1 MPSTP
6 IIAGW
11 TGGAGRRQMENQM
24 EKMPE
29 LGLNSRTSGPDPRTQ
44 LLNQHS
50 HTHTHI
56 HTHTHTEDLWKANEV
71 ITYAE

>member
-1 MPSTP
+1 MCIPANARYP

-29 LGLNSRTSGPDPRTQ
+29 LGLNSGT
-44 LLNQHS
+44 
-50 HTHTHI
+50 
-56 HTHTHTEDLWKANEV
+56 
-71 ITYAE
+71 